1 VIAAMAEEIEK
12 VPEITVENYRGL
24 ASAVGTKLHLSGKA
38 LFMPLRAALTGKIR
52 GLELEKVFVLLGK
65 ENVSR
70 RLRAISPRTA

>member
-1 VIAAMAEEIEK
+1 
-12 VPEITVENYRGL
+12 
-24 ASAVGTKLHLSGKA
+24 LHLSGKA